1 MAPILAY
8 WDARG
13 LTQPIRNLL
22 IFKGVEFED
31 KRYQFGPPPDY
42 NREDWLKEKASLGF
56 PFPNLPYYIDGDVKM
71 VQSLAIMRYLA
82 RKHDLGARNEQETQE
97 LDMLEQQARDLAM
110 NLAMTLYSPPD
121 LAEARRKYEENLE
134 NVLRPWD
141 EHLQGKLWVLGE
153 RITYVDFLL
162 YEALDW
168 NYELNA
174 SAFQGFAVL
183 MAYLKR
189 FEQLP
194 NLRQHFASEKYNKW
208 PILGPTAKWGYKK
221 E

>member
-22 IFKGVEFED
+22 VYKDVKFED
-31 KRYQFGPPPDY
+31 KRYKFGPPPDY
-42 NREDWLKEKASLGF
+42 NREDWLKEKTTLGF
-56 PFPNLPYYIDGDVKM
+56 TFPNLPYYIQGDIKM
-71 VQSLAIMRYLA
+71 VQSLAIIRYLA
-82 RKHDLGARNEQETQE
+82 RKHDLGARNEQETRE

-110 NLAMTLYSPPD
+110 NMAMAVYSPAD
-121 LAEARRKYEENLE
+121 LGEAKRKYEENME
-134 NVLRPWD
+134 NLLRPWD

-162 YEALDW
+162 YEGLDW
-168 NYELNA
+168 NYELN
-174 SAFQGFAVL
+174 SNAFQGFPVL
-183 MAYLKR
+183 MAYMKR

-194 NLRQHFASEKYNKW
+194 NIQQYFASDKYNKY
-208 PILGPTAKWGYKK
+208 PILGPTAKWGFKK
-221 E
+221 Q